1 MIGLVDIG
9 LSHNKNFMRTPQR
22 TSQQKT
28 HKKSPCLDPNFTF
41 ITKANEFN
49 SNM

>member
-1 MIGLVDIG
+1 MLGFVDIG
-9 LSHNKNFMRTPQR
+9 LSHNKKSQQ
-22 TSQQKT
+22 TSQQRT
-28 HKKSPCLDPNFTF
+28 HKKSPCLDPKFML